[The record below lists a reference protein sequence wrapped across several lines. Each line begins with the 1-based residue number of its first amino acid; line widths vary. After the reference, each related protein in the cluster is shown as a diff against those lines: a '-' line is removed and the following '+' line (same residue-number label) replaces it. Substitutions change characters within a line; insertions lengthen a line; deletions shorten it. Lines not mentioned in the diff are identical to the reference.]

1 MLEVSEPVPGDVGE
15 SAAFSASALPV
26 KPVEIEIETPE
37 QVKARERR
45 YDQALASRFP
55 SRLTIGSC
63 SPGKLLE
70 ST

>member
-1 MLEVSEPVPGDVGE
+1 MPGDVGE

-55 SRLTIGSC
+55 SCLTIGSR